1 MARRFANSTFRSD
14 STSSYGFP
22 ATFEMLSRHTSA
34 IFSIHDIEPIA
45 FFLCERRTRLS
56 KYDALTE
63 FLNRKLA
70 DCVPLLFNDIE
81 DEDKIGV
88 QLPKAAREHAAWWA
102 NEANAKTRH
111 YQCRAWT
118 EVGWKVESVDFTKVL
133 VVFVR
138 FRN

>member
-1 MARRFANSTFRSD
+1 M
-14 STSSYGFP
+14 
-22 ATFEMLSRHTSA
+22 
-34 IFSIHDIEPIA
+34 
-45 FFLCERRTRLS
+45 S

-63 FLNRKLA
+63 FLNRQLS
-70 DCVPLLFNDIE
+70 DTIELSFDEIE

-88 QLPKAAREHAAWWA
+88 KLPTAAKYSAWWA

-118 EVGWKVESVDFTKVL
+118 EAGWKVESVDFTKEL

-138 FRN
+138 VRN